1 MKSSCN
7 PQYEDK
13 RMALDSGK
21 ETRRPHTQAEAEA
34 EQRALEDRIVNDKQM
49 AGRIMDKAMNP
60 QSGDAATPR
69 RSNPYLSEM
78 EAERRAARAADGT
91 ARTPHAPD
99 VHAAAGMTGTEAF
112 RASDAR
118 LVAGMTGSTGT
129 RPSDTPGTRSTTGTT
144 GTRPASGS
152 TARPRRTTPVKKP
165 QEAQPGVRQL
175 NSIGEGQFDADYERR
190 MRDKKKKARRTR
202 IITMVI
208 VELLTLVCIFGFGF
222 VYRYMHMTADVAF
235 DVSKVRNDN
244 IDISQKQKMSGYWTV
259 AVFGVDSRN
268 GDVGKG
274 ANADVQIIANVNMG
288 TGDITL
294 TSVYRDTYLNLGK
307 GDRYSKSNAAYAE
320 GGPEQAVAMLNKNLD
335 LDIENYVT
343 FNWKAVA
350 DVIDLLGGVDIDVS
364 KAAFYYMNAYIHE
377 TCLKSGISAQNPAA
391 MYIKNAGPQHLN
403 GVQAVAYARLRY
415 MDSDFE
421 RTKRQREV
429 ISQCLDLAKKTDL
442 ATLTKI
448 IDTVL
453 PQVAFNI
460 DTADIIELAKGISR
474 YNIRESVGFPK
485 DLKDQMMGKKG
496 ACVIPATLESNVVW
510 LHSILFA
517 DENYSVSDAVKRYS
531 QKISDDSGYY
541 ASHKETEESDKK
553 FTKSGED
560 ETEKT
565 KAETDADGNTI
576 KKQKTDKDGYLIKG
590 TDADGK
596 YIYETDADGNKIK
609 ANTETTKSDETKE
622 SETDADGN
630 VIKVPKT
637 DKNGYIIKGVDKNGK
652 YIYET
657 DADGNKVKADIETTK
672 SDETKADET
681 KETKESETD
690 EGEIIEGPTKE
701 TKETKEN
708 SKDETKESKK
718 GNSSET
724 KESQKETIEEPGKTP
739 ENSYDGP
746 GGSSGSNHNS
756 STAGPGSGSNNSSEG
771 PGSSHTSE
779 VIPGGPGGDLLEG
792 PGA

>member
-1 MKSSCN
+1 
-7 PQYEDK
+7 
-13 RMALDSGK
+13 MALDSGK

-49 AGRIMDKAMNP
+49 AGRLMDKAMNP
-60 QSGDAATPR
+60 QSGDAETPR

-91 ARTPHAPD
+91 ARTPHS
-99 VHAAAGMTGTEAF
+99 AGTT
-112 RASDAR
+112 SDAYST
-118 LVAGMTGSTGT
+118 TGSTGT

-144 GTRPASGS
+144 GARPASRS
-152 TARPRRTTPVKKP
+152 DARPRRTTPVKP

-391 MYIKNAGPQHLN
+391 MYIKKAGPQHLN

-517 DENYSVSDAVKRYS
+517 DENYTVSDAVKRYS

-553 FTKSGED
+553 FTKSDED

-565 KAETDADGNTI
+565 KAETDENGETI
-576 KKQKTDKDGYLIKG
+576 KKPKT
-590 TDADGK
+590 
-596 YIYETDADGNKIK
+596 
-609 ANTETTKSDETKE
+609 DETKE

-637 DKNGYIIKGVDKNGK
+637 DKNGYLIKGVDKNGK

-657 DADGNKVKADIETTK
+657 DADGNKIKADTETTK
-672 SDETKADET
+672 SDETKET
-681 KETKESETD
+681 KEGETEESETD

-701 TKETKEN
+701 TKENQKETKEN

-718 GNSSET
+718 DNSSET

-746 GGSSGSNHNS
+746 GGSSSNHNS
-756 STAGPGSGSNNSSEG
+756 STAGPGSSSNNSSEG

-779 VIPGGPGGDLLEG
+779 VIPGGPGSELVEG

>member
-1 MKSSCN
+1 
-7 PQYEDK
+7 
-13 RMALDSGK
+13 MALDSGK

-49 AGRIMDKAMNP
+49 AGRLMDKAMNP

-91 ARTPHAPD
+91 ARTPHSTDPRS
-99 VHAAAGMTGTEAF
+99 AAGMTGAGAAETA
-112 RASDAR
+112 DAR
-118 LVAGMTGSTGT
+118 STAGT
-129 RPSDTPGTRSTTGTT
+129 RPSGTSDARPSTGTT

-152 TARPRRTTPVKKP
+152 AARPRRTTPVKKP

-208 VELLTLVCIFGFGF
+208 VELLTLICIFGFGF

-510 LHSILFA
+510 LHSILFE
-517 DENYSVSDAVKRYS
+517 DENYTVSDAVKRYS

-553 FTKSGED
+553 FTKSDED

-565 KAETDADGNTI
+565 KAKTDENGDTI
-576 KKQKTDKDGYLIKG
+576 KKPKTDKDGYLIKG

-596 YIYETDADGNKIK
+596 YIYETDADGHKIK
-609 ANTETTKSDETKE
+609 ASTETKADETKE

-637 DKNGYIIKGVDKNGK
+637 DKNGYLIKGVDKNGK

-657 DADGNKVKADIETTK
+657 DAEGNKIKANTET
-672 SDETKADET
+672 TKADET
-681 KETKESETD
+681 KETKEGETKESETED
-690 EGEIIEGPTKE
+690 GEIIEGPTKE

-718 GNSSET
+718 DNEKETKET

-746 GGSSGSNHNS
+746 GGSSSNHNS
-756 STAGPGSGSNNSSEG
+756 STAGPGSSSNNSSEG

-779 VIPGGPGGDLLEG
+779 VIPGGPGSELVEG

>member
-1 MKSSCN
+1 
-7 PQYEDK
+7 
-13 RMALDSGK
+13 MALDSGK

-49 AGRIMDKAMNP
+49 AGRLMDKAMNP
-60 QSGDAATPR
+60 QSGDAATAR

-91 ARTPHAPD
+91 ARTPHS
-99 VHAAAGMTGTEAF
+99 AGTT
-112 RASDAR
+112 SDAYST
-118 LVAGMTGSTGT
+118 TGSTGT
-129 RPSDTPGTRSTTGTT
+129 RPSDTPGTRPTTGTT
-144 GTRPASGS
+144 GARPASRS
-152 TARPRRTTPVKKP
+152 DARPRRTTPVKP

-208 VELLTLVCIFGFGF
+208 VELLTLICIFGFGF

-294 TSVYRDTYLNLGK
+294 TSVYRDTYLNIGK

-391 MYIKNAGPQHLN
+391 MYIKKAGPQHLN

-517 DENYSVSDAVKRYS
+517 DENYTVSDAVKRYS

-553 FTKSGED
+553 FTKSDED
-560 ETEKT
+560 EIEKT
-565 KAETDADGNTI
+565 KAETDENGDTI
-576 KKQKTDKDGYLIKG
+576 KKPKT
-590 TDADGK
+590 
-596 YIYETDADGNKIK
+596 
-609 ANTETTKSDETKE
+609 DETKE

-637 DKNGYIIKGVDKNGK
+637 DKNGYLIKGVDKNGK

-657 DADGNKVKADIETTK
+657 DADGNKIKADTETTK
-672 SDETKADET
+672 SDETKET
-681 KETKESETD
+681 KEGETKESETD

-701 TKETKEN
+701 TKENQKET
-708 SKDETKESKK
+708 KDETKESKK
-718 GNSSET
+718 DNSSET

-746 GGSSGSNHNS
+746 GGSSSNHNS
-756 STAGPGSGSNNSSEG
+756 STAGPGSSSNNSSEG

-779 VIPGGPGGDLLEG
+779 VIPGGPGSELVAG

>member
-1 MKSSCN
+1 
-7 PQYEDK
+7 
-13 RMALDSGK
+13 MALDSGK

-49 AGRIMDKAMNP
+49 AGRLMDKAMNP
-60 QSGDAATPR
+60 QSGDAATAR

-91 ARTPHAPD
+91 ARTPHS
-99 VHAAAGMTGTEAF
+99 AGTT
-112 RASDAR
+112 SDAYST
-118 LVAGMTGSTGT
+118 TGSTGT
-129 RPSDTPGTRSTTGTT
+129 RLSDTPGTRPTTGTT
-144 GTRPASGS
+144 GARPASRS
-152 TARPRRTTPVKKP
+152 DARPRRTTPVKP

-391 MYIKNAGPQHLN
+391 MYIKKAGPQHLN

-517 DENYSVSDAVKRYS
+517 DENYTVSDAVKRYS

-553 FTKSGED
+553 FTKSDED
-560 ETEKT
+560 EIEKT
-565 KAETDADGNTI
+565 KAETDENGDTI
-576 KKQKTDKDGYLIKG
+576 KKPKT
-590 TDADGK
+590 
-596 YIYETDADGNKIK
+596 
-609 ANTETTKSDETKE
+609 DETKE

-637 DKNGYIIKGVDKNGK
+637 DKNGYLIKGVDKNGK

-657 DADGNKVKADIETTK
+657 DADGNKIKADTETTK
-672 SDETKADET
+672 SDETKET
-681 KETKESETD
+681 KEGETKESETD

-701 TKETKEN
+701 TKENQKETKEN

-718 GNSSET
+718 DNSSET

-746 GGSSGSNHNS
+746 GGSGSNHNS
-756 STAGPGSGSNNSSEG
+756 STAGPGSSSNNSSEG
-771 PGSSHTSE
+771 PGSNHTSE
-779 VIPGGPGGDLLEG
+779 VIPGGPGSELAEG

>member
-1 MKSSCN
+1 
-7 PQYEDK
+7 
-13 RMALDSGK
+13 MALDSGK

-49 AGRIMDKAMNP
+49 AGRLMDKAMNP

-91 ARTPHAPD
+91 ARTPHS
-99 VHAAAGMTGTEAF
+99 AGTT
-112 RASDAR
+112 SDAYST
-118 LVAGMTGSTGT
+118 TGSTGT
-129 RPSDTPGTRSTTGTT
+129 RPSDTPGTRPTTGTT
-144 GTRPASGS
+144 GARPASRS
-152 TARPRRTTPVKKP
+152 DARPRRTTPVKP

-208 VELLTLVCIFGFGF
+208 VELLTLICIFGFGF

-294 TSVYRDTYLNLGK
+294 TSVYRDTYLNIGK

-391 MYIKNAGPQHLN
+391 MYIKKAGPQHLN

-517 DENYSVSDAVKRYS
+517 DENYTVSDAVKRYS

-553 FTKSGED
+553 FTKSDED
-560 ETEKT
+560 EIEKT
-565 KAETDADGNTI
+565 KA
-576 KKQKTDKDGYLIKG
+576 
-590 TDADGK
+590 
-596 YIYETDADGNKIK
+596 
-609 ANTETTKSDETKE
+609 DETRE

-630 VIKVPKT
+630 VIKAPKT
-637 DKNGYIIKGVDKNGK
+637 DKNGYLIKGVDRNGK

-657 DADGNKVKADIETTK
+657 DAEGNKIKADTETTK
-672 SDETKADET
+672 SDETKET
-681 KETKESETD
+681 KEGETKESETD

-701 TKETKEN
+701 TKENQKETKEN

-718 GNSSET
+718 DNSSET

-746 GGSSGSNHNS
+746 GGSGSNHNS
-756 STAGPGSGSNNSSEG
+756 STAGPGSSSNNSSEG

-779 VIPGGPGGDLLEG
+779 VIPGGPGSELVEG

>member
-1 MKSSCN
+1 
-7 PQYEDK
+7 
-13 RMALDSGK
+13 MALDSGK

-49 AGRIMDKAMNP
+49 AGRLMDKAMNP
-60 QSGDAATPR
+60 QSGDAVAPR

-91 ARTPHAPD
+91 ARTPHS
-99 VHAAAGMTGTEAF
+99 AGTT
-112 RASDAR
+112 SDAYST
-118 LVAGMTGSTGT
+118 TGSTGT
-129 RPSDTPGTRSTTGTT
+129 RPSDTPGTRPTTGTT
-144 GTRPASGS
+144 GARPASRS
-152 TARPRRTTPVKKP
+152 DARPRRTTPVKP

-208 VELLTLVCIFGFGF
+208 VELLTLICIFGFGF

-294 TSVYRDTYLNLGK
+294 TSVYRDTYLNIGK

-391 MYIKNAGPQHLN
+391 MYIKKAGPQHLN

-517 DENYSVSDAVKRYS
+517 DENYTVSDAVKRYS

-553 FTKSGED
+553 FTKSDED
-560 ETEKT
+560 EIEKT
-565 KAETDADGNTI
+565 KAETDENGDTI
-576 KKQKTDKDGYLIKG
+576 KKPKTD
-590 TDADGK
+590 
-596 YIYETDADGNKIK
+596 ETR
-609 ANTETTKSDETKE
+609 E

-637 DKNGYIIKGVDKNGK
+637 DKNGYLIKGVDKNGK

-657 DADGNKVKADIETTK
+657 DAEGNKIKADTETTK
-672 SDETKADET
+672 SDETKET
-681 KETKESETD
+681 KEGETKESETD

-701 TKETKEN
+701 TKENQKETKEN

-718 GNSSET
+718 DNSSET

-746 GGSSGSNHNS
+746 GGFGSNHNS
-756 STAGPGSGSNNSSEG
+756 STAGPGSSSNNSSSEG

-779 VIPGGPGGDLLEG
+779 VIPGGPGSELVAG

>member
-1 MKSSCN
+1 
-7 PQYEDK
+7 
-13 RMALDSGK
+13 MALDSGK

-49 AGRIMDKAMNP
+49 AGRLMDKAMNP

-78 EAERRAARAADGT
+78 EAERRAARAADGA
-91 ARTPHAPD
+91 ARTPHSPD
-99 VHAAAGMTGTEAF
+99 ARTAAGMTGAGTAGS
-112 RASDAR
+112 SDAR
-118 LVAGMTGSTGT
+118 AAAGT
-129 RPSDTPGTRSTTGTT
+129 RPSDASDTRPTTGATSA
-144 GTRPASGS
+144 RPAFRSD
-152 TARPRRTTPVKKP
+152 ARPRRTTPVKP

-391 MYIKNAGPQHLN
+391 MYIKKAGPQHLN

-517 DENYSVSDAVKRYS
+517 DENYTVSDAVKRYS

-553 FTKSGED
+553 FTKSDED

-565 KAETDADGNTI
+565 KAETDENGDTI

-596 YIYETDADGNKIK
+596 YIYETDADGHKIK
-609 ANTETTKSDETKE
+609 ASTETKADETKE

-637 DKNGYIIKGVDKNGK
+637 DKTGYLIKGVDKNGK

-657 DADGNKVKADIETTK
+657 DADGNKIKADTETTK
-672 SDETKADET
+672 SDETKET
-681 KETKESETD
+681 KEGETKESETD

-701 TKETKEN
+701 TKENQKETKEN

-718 GNSSET
+718 DNSSET
-724 KESQKETIEEPGKTP
+724 KESPKETIEEPGKTP

-746 GGSSGSNHNS
+746 GGSGSNHNS
-756 STAGPGSGSNNSSEG
+756 STAGPGSSSNNSSEG

-779 VIPGGPGGDLLEG
+779 VIPGGPGSELAEG

>member
-1 MKSSCN
+1 
-7 PQYEDK
+7 
-13 RMALDSGK
+13 MALDSGK

-49 AGRIMDKAMNP
+49 AGRLMDKAMNP
-60 QSGDAATPR
+60 QNGDAATAR

-91 ARTPHAPD
+91 ARTPHS
-99 VHAAAGMTGTEAF
+99 AGTT
-112 RASDAR
+112 SDAYST
-118 LVAGMTGSTGT
+118 TGSTGT
-129 RPSDTPGTRSTTGTT
+129 RPSDTPGTRPTTGTT
-144 GTRPASGS
+144 GARPASRS
-152 TARPRRTTPVKKP
+152 DARPRRTTPVKP

-208 VELLTLVCIFGFGF
+208 VELLTLICIFGFGF

-294 TSVYRDTYLNLGK
+294 TSVYRDTYLNIGK

-391 MYIKNAGPQHLN
+391 MYIKKAGPQHLN

-517 DENYSVSDAVKRYS
+517 DENYTVSDAVKRYS

-553 FTKSGED
+553 FTKSDED
-560 ETEKT
+560 EIEKT
-565 KAETDADGNTI
+565 KAETDENGETI
-576 KKQKTDKDGYLIKG
+576 KKPKT
-590 TDADGK
+590 
-596 YIYETDADGNKIK
+596 
-609 ANTETTKSDETKE
+609 DETKE

-637 DKNGYIIKGVDKNGK
+637 DKNGYLIKGVDKNGK

-657 DADGNKVKADIETTK
+657 DAEGNKIKADTETTK
-672 SDETKADET
+672 SDETKET
-681 KETKESETD
+681 KEGETKESETD

-718 GNSSET
+718 DNSSET

-746 GGSSGSNHNS
+746 GGSSSNHNS
-756 STAGPGSGSNNSSEG
+756 STAGPGSSSNNSSEG

-779 VIPGGPGGDLLEG
+779 VIPGGPGSELVAG

>member
-1 MKSSCN
+1 
-7 PQYEDK
+7 
-13 RMALDSGK
+13 MALDSGK

-49 AGRIMDKAMNP
+49 AGRLMDKAMNP
-60 QSGDAATPR
+60 QGSDAATPR

-78 EAERRAARAADGT
+78 EAERRAARVADGT

-99 VHAAAGMTGTEAF
+99 VHAAAGMTGAEAS

-118 LVAGMTGSTGT
+118 SAAGMTGTTGT
-129 RPSDTPGTRSTTGTT
+129 RPTSGTT

-152 TARPRRTTPVKKP
+152 TARPRRTTPVKKS

-391 MYIKNAGPQHLN
+391 MYIKQAGPQHLN

-510 LHSILFA
+510 LHNILFA

-541 ASHKETEESDKK
+541 ASHKESEESDKK

-560 ETEKT
+560 EAEKT

-609 ANTETTKSDETKE
+609 ANTETKE

-637 DKNGYIIKGVDKNGK
+637 DKNGYLIKGVDKNGK

-657 DADGNKVKADIETTK
+657 DADGNKVKADTETTK
-672 SDETKADET
+672 SDETKET
-681 KETKESETD
+681 KEGETRESETED
-690 EGEIIEGPTKE
+690 GEIIEGP

-718 GNSSET
+718 DNSSET
-724 KESQKETIEEPGKTP
+724 KESPKETIEEPGKTP
-739 ENSYDGP
+739 ENRYDGP

-756 STAGPGSGSNNSSEG
+756 STAGPGSGSNNSSSEG

>member
-1 MKSSCN
+1 
-7 PQYEDK
+7 
-13 RMALDSGK
+13 MALDSGK

-49 AGRIMDKAMNP
+49 AGRLMDKAMNP

-78 EAERRAARAADGT
+78 EAERRAARTADGA
-91 ARTPHAPD
+91 ARTPHSTDPRS
-99 VHAAAGMTGTEAF
+99 AA
-112 RASDAR
+112 D
-118 LVAGMTGSTGT
+118 MTGSADT
-129 RPSDTPGTRSTTGTT
+129 RPSGTSGNRPTSGTT
-144 GTRPASGS
+144 GTRPVSGS

-202 IITMVI
+202 IITIVI

-517 DENYSVSDAVKRYS
+517 DENYTVSDAVKRYS

-553 FTKSGED
+553 FTKSDED

-565 KAETDADGNTI
+565 KAETDADGNTV

-609 ANTETTKSDETKE
+609 AGTETKADETKETKE

-637 DKNGYIIKGVDKNGK
+637 DKNGYLIKGVDKNGK

-657 DADGNKVKADIETTK
+657 DADGNKVKADTETTK
-672 SDETKADET
+672 SDETKET
-681 KETKESETD
+681 KEGETKESETD

-718 GNSSET
+718 DNEKET
-724 KESQKETIEEPGKTP
+724 KESPKETIEEPGKTP

-746 GGSSGSNHNS
+746 GGSSSSNHNS
-756 STAGPGSGSNNSSEG
+756 SAAGPGSGSNNSSSEG
-771 PGSSHTSE
+771 PGSSHSSE
-779 VIPGGPGGDLLEG
+779 VIPGGPGADLVEG

>member
-1 MKSSCN
+1 
-7 PQYEDK
+7 
-13 RMALDSGK
+13 MALDSGK

-49 AGRIMDKAMNP
+49 AGRLMDKAMNP

-91 ARTPHAPD
+91 ARTPHS
-99 VHAAAGMTGTEAF
+99 AGTT
-112 RASDAR
+112 SDAYST
-118 LVAGMTGSTGT
+118 TGSTGN
-129 RPSDTPGTRSTTGTT
+129 RPSDTPDARSTTGTT
-144 GTRPASGS
+144 GARPASRS
-152 TARPRRTTPVKKP
+152 DARPRRTTPVKP

-175 NSIGEGQFDADYERR
+175 NSIGEGQYDADYERR

-391 MYIKNAGPQHLN
+391 MYIKKAGPQHLN

-517 DENYSVSDAVKRYS
+517 DENYTVSDAVKRYS

-560 ETEKT
+560 EIEKT

-576 KKQKTDKDGYLIKG
+576 KKPKTDKDGYLIKG

-596 YIYETDADGNKIK
+596 YIYETDADGHKIK
-609 ANTETTKSDETKE
+609 ASTETKADETKE

-637 DKNGYIIKGVDKNGK
+637 DKNGYLIKGVDKNGK

-657 DADGNKVKADIETTK
+657 DADGNKIKADTETTK
-672 SDETKADET
+672 SDETKET
-681 KETKESETD
+681 KEGETKESETD

-701 TKETKEN
+701 TKENQKETKEN

-718 GNSSET
+718 DNSSET

-746 GGSSGSNHNS
+746 GSS
-756 STAGPGSGSNNSSEG
+756 SNNSSSEG

-779 VIPGGPGGDLLEG
+779 VIPGGPGSELVEG

>member
-1 MKSSCN
+1 
-7 PQYEDK
+7 
-13 RMALDSGK
+13 MALDSGK

-49 AGRIMDKAMNP
+49 AGRLMDKAMNP
-60 QSGDAATPR
+60 QSGDAATAR

-91 ARTPHAPD
+91 ARTPHSTDA
-99 VHAAAGMTGTEAF
+99 HAAADMTG
-112 RASDAR
+112 
-118 LVAGMTGSTGT
+118 AGAAAPGTRSAADSTGT
-129 RPSDTPGTRSTTGTT
+129 RPSDTPGTRPTTGTT
-144 GTRPASGS
+144 GARPASRS
-152 TARPRRTTPVKKP
+152 DARPRRTTPVKP

-208 VELLTLVCIFGFGF
+208 VELLTLICIFGFGF

-294 TSVYRDTYLNLGK
+294 TSVYRDTYLNIGK

-391 MYIKNAGPQHLN
+391 MYIKKAGPQHLN

-517 DENYSVSDAVKRYS
+517 DENYTVSDAVKRYS

-553 FTKSGED
+553 FTKSDED
-560 ETEKT
+560 EIEKT
-565 KAETDADGNTI
+565 KAETDENGDTI
-576 KKQKTDKDGYLIKG
+576 KKPKTDKDGYLIKG
-590 TDADGK
+590 IDADGK

-609 ANTETTKSDETKE
+609 ANTETKANETKE

-637 DKNGYIIKGVDKNGK
+637 DKNGYLIKGVDKNGK

-657 DADGNKVKADIETTK
+657 DAEGNKIKADTETTK
-672 SDETKADET
+672 SDETKET
-681 KETKESETD
+681 KEGETKESETD
-690 EGEIIEGPTKE
+690 EGEIIEGPAKE

-718 GNSSET
+718 DNSSET
-724 KESQKETIEEPGKTP
+724 KESLKETIEEPGKTP

-746 GGSSGSNHNS
+746 GGSSSNHNS
-756 STAGPGSGSNNSSEG
+756 STAGPGSSSNNSSEG

-779 VIPGGPGGDLLEG
+779 VIPGGPGSELVEG

>member
-1 MKSSCN
+1 
-7 PQYEDK
+7 
-13 RMALDSGK
+13 MALDSGK

-49 AGRIMDKAMNP
+49 AGRLMDKAMNP

-91 ARTPHAPD
+91 ARTPHS
-99 VHAAAGMTGTEAF
+99 AGTT
-112 RASDAR
+112 SDAYST
-118 LVAGMTGSTGT
+118 TGSTGT
-129 RPSDTPGTRSTTGTT
+129 RPSDTPGTRPTTGTT
-144 GTRPASGS
+144 GARPASRS
-152 TARPRRTTPVKKP
+152 DARPRRTTPVKP

-208 VELLTLVCIFGFGF
+208 VELLTLICIFGFGF

-294 TSVYRDTYLNLGK
+294 TSVYRDTYLNIGK

-391 MYIKNAGPQHLN
+391 MYIKKAGPQHLN

-517 DENYSVSDAVKRYS
+517 DENYTVSDAVKRYS

-553 FTKSGED
+553 FTKSDED
-560 ETEKT
+560 EIEKT
-565 KAETDADGNTI
+565 KA
-576 KKQKTDKDGYLIKG
+576 
-590 TDADGK
+590 
-596 YIYETDADGNKIK
+596 
-609 ANTETTKSDETKE
+609 DETRE

-637 DKNGYIIKGVDKNGK
+637 DKNGYLIKGVDKNGK

-657 DADGNKVKADIETTK
+657 DADGNKIKADTETTK
-672 SDETKADET
+672 SDETKET
-681 KETKESETD
+681 KEGETKESETD

-701 TKETKEN
+701 TKENQKETKEN

-718 GNSSET
+718 DNSSET
-724 KESQKETIEEPGKTP
+724 KESPKETIEEPGKTP

-746 GGSSGSNHNS
+746 GGSSSNHNS
-756 STAGPGSGSNNSSEG
+756 STAGPGSSSNNSSEG

-779 VIPGGPGGDLLEG
+779 VIPGGPGSELVAG

>member
-1 MKSSCN
+1 
-7 PQYEDK
+7 
-13 RMALDSGK
+13 MALDSGK

-49 AGRIMDKAMNP
+49 AGRLMDKAMNP
-60 QSGDAATPR
+60 QSGNAATPR

-91 ARTPHAPD
+91 ARTPHS
-99 VHAAAGMTGTEAF
+99 AGTT
-112 RASDAR
+112 SDAYS
-118 LVAGMTGSTGT
+118 TTDSTGT
-129 RPSDTPGTRSTTGTT
+129 RPSDTPGTRPTTGTT
-144 GTRPASGS
+144 GARPASRS
-152 TARPRRTTPVKKP
+152 DARPRRTTPVKP

-391 MYIKNAGPQHLN
+391 MYIKKAGPQHLN

-517 DENYSVSDAVKRYS
+517 DENYTVSDAVKRYS

-553 FTKSGED
+553 FTKSDED

-565 KAETDADGNTI
+565 KA
-576 KKQKTDKDGYLIKG
+576 
-590 TDADGK
+590 
-596 YIYETDADGNKIK
+596 
-609 ANTETTKSDETKE
+609 DETRE

-637 DKNGYIIKGVDKNGK
+637 DKNGYLIKGVDKNGK

-657 DADGNKVKADIETTK
+657 DADGNKVKADTETTK
-672 SDETKADET
+672 SDETKET
-681 KETKESETD
+681 KEGETKESETD

-701 TKETKEN
+701 TKENQKETKEN

-718 GNSSET
+718 DNSSET

-746 GGSSGSNHNS
+746 GGSSSNHNS
-756 STAGPGSGSNNSSEG
+756 STAGPGSSSNNSSEG

-779 VIPGGPGGDLLEG
+779 VIPGGPGSELVAG

>member
-1 MKSSCN
+1 
-7 PQYEDK
+7 
-13 RMALDSGK
+13 MALDSGK

-49 AGRIMDKAMNP
+49 AGRLMDKAMNP
-60 QSGDAATPR
+60 QSGDTATPR

-99 VHAAAGMTGTEAF
+99 VHAAAGMTGAEASM
-112 RASDAR
+112 ASDAR
-118 LVAGMTGSTGT
+118 SAAGMTGSTGT
-129 RPSDTPGTRSTTGTT
+129 RPSDTPDARPTTGTT
-144 GTRPASGS
+144 GARPASRS
-152 TARPRRTTPVKKP
+152 DARPRRTTPVKP

-391 MYIKNAGPQHLN
+391 MYIKKAGPQHLN

-517 DENYSVSDAVKRYS
+517 DENYTVSDAVKRYS

-553 FTKSGED
+553 FTKSDED
-560 ETEKT
+560 EIEKT
-565 KAETDADGNTI
+565 KAETDENGDTI
-576 KKQKTDKDGYLIKG
+576 KKPKT
-590 TDADGK
+590 
-596 YIYETDADGNKIK
+596 
-609 ANTETTKSDETKE
+609 DETKE

-637 DKNGYIIKGVDKNGK
+637 DKNGYLIKGVDKNGK

-657 DADGNKVKADIETTK
+657 DADGNKIKADTETTK
-672 SDETKADET
+672 SDETKET
-681 KETKESETD
+681 KEGETKESETD

-701 TKETKEN
+701 TKENQKETKEN

-718 GNSSET
+718 DNSSET

-746 GGSSGSNHNS
+746 GGSGSNHNS
-756 STAGPGSGSNNSSEG
+756 STAGPGSSSNNSSEG
-771 PGSSHTSE
+771 PGSNHTSE
-779 VIPGGPGGDLLEG
+779 VIPGGPGSELAEG

>member
-1 MKSSCN
+1 
-7 PQYEDK
+7 
-13 RMALDSGK
+13 MALDSGK

-49 AGRIMDKAMNP
+49 ADRLKDKAMNP
-60 QSGDAATPR
+60 QSGDTATPR

-91 ARTPHAPD
+91 ARTPHS
-99 VHAAAGMTGTEAF
+99 AGTT
-112 RASDAR
+112 SDAYST
-118 LVAGMTGSTGT
+118 TGSTGT
-129 RPSDTPGTRSTTGTT
+129 RPSDTPGTRPTTGTT
-144 GTRPASGS
+144 GARPASRS
-152 TARPRRTTPVKKP
+152 DARPRRTTPVKP

-235 DVSKVRNDN
+235 DVNKVRNDN

-294 TSVYRDTYLNLGK
+294 TSVYRDTYLNIGK

-350 DVIDLLGGVDIDVS
+350 DVIDRLGGVDIDVS

-391 MYIKNAGPQHLN
+391 MYIKKAGPQHLN

-517 DENYSVSDAVKRYS
+517 DENYTVSDAVKRYS

-553 FTKSGED
+553 FTKSDED
-560 ETEKT
+560 EIEKT
-565 KAETDADGNTI
+565 KAETDENGDTI
-576 KKQKTDKDGYLIKG
+576 KKPKTDKDGYLIKG
-590 TDADGK
+590 IDADGK

-609 ANTETTKSDETKE
+609 ANTETKADETRE

-637 DKNGYIIKGVDKNGK
+637 DKNGYLIKGVDKNGK

-657 DADGNKVKADIETTK
+657 DAEGNKIKADTETTK
-672 SDETKADET
+672 SDETKEG
-681 KETKESETD
+681 ETKESETD

-718 GNSSET
+718 DNSSET
-724 KESQKETIEEPGKTP
+724 KESPKETIEEPGKTP

-746 GGSSGSNHNS
+746 GGSSSNHNS
-756 STAGPGSGSNNSSEG
+756 STAGPGSSSNNSSEG

-779 VIPGGPGGDLLEG
+779 VIPGGPGSELVAG

>member
-60 QSGDAATPR
+60 QSGDTATPR

-78 EAERRAARAADGT
+78 EAERRAARTADGT

-99 VHAAAGMTGTEAF
+99 VHAAAGMTGADAS

-118 LVAGMTGSTGT
+118 SAAGMTGTTGT
-129 RPSDTPGTRSTTGTT
+129 RPTSGTT

-152 TARPRRTTPVKKP
+152 TSRPRRTTPVKKP

-391 MYIKNAGPQHLN
+391 MYIKQAGPQHLN

-541 ASHKETEESDKK
+541 ANHKESEESDKK

-560 ETEKT
+560 EIEKT

-596 YIYETDADGNKIK
+596 YIYETDADGHKIK
-609 ANTETTKSDETKE
+609 ANTETKADETKE

-637 DKNGYIIKGVDKNGK
+637 DKNGYLIKGVDKNGK

-657 DADGNKVKADIETTK
+657 DADGNKIKADTETTK
-672 SDETKADET
+672 SDETKET
-681 KETKESETD
+681 KEGETEESETD

-701 TKETKEN
+701 TKEN

-718 GNSSET
+718 DNSSET
-724 KESQKETIEEPGKTP
+724 KESPKETIEEPGKTP

-746 GGSSGSNHNS
+746 GGSSSNHNS
-756 STAGPGSGSNNSSEG
+756 STAGPGSGSNNSTGDG

-779 VIPGGPGGDLLEG
+779 VIPGGPGGDLVEG

>member
-1 MKSSCN
+1 
-7 PQYEDK
+7 
-13 RMALDSGK
+13 MALDSGK

-49 AGRIMDKAMNP
+49 AGRLMDKAMNP

-91 ARTPHAPD
+91 ARTPHSTDP
-99 VHAAAGMTGTEAF
+99 
-112 RASDAR
+112 RSAS
-118 LVAGMTGSTGT
+118 GMTGSANT
-129 RPSDTPGTRSTTGTT
+129 RPSGTSDARPTTGTT
-144 GTRPASGS
+144 GTRPASGT

-517 DENYSVSDAVKRYS
+517 DENYTVSDAVKRYS

-541 ASHKETEESDKK
+541 ASHKESEESDKK
-553 FTKSGED
+553 FTKSDED

-609 ANTETTKSDETKE
+609 ANTETKADETKETKE

-637 DKNGYIIKGVDKNGK
+637 DKNGYLIKGVDKNGK

-657 DADGNKVKADIETTK
+657 DADGNKIKADTETTK
-672 SDETKADET
+672 SDETKET
-681 KETKESETD
+681 KEGETRESETED
-690 EGEIIEGPTKE
+690 GEIIEGPTKE
-701 TKETKEN
+701 TKETKES

-718 GNSSET
+718 DNEKET

-739 ENSYDGP
+739 ENSYAGP
-746 GGSSGSNHNS
+746 GGSSSSNHNS

-771 PGSSHTSE
+771 PGSSHGSE
-779 VIPGGPGGDLLEG
+779 VIPGGPGADLVEG

>member
-1 MKSSCN
+1 
-7 PQYEDK
+7 
-13 RMALDSGK
+13 MALDSGK

-49 AGRIMDKAMNP
+49 AGRLMDKAMNP
-60 QSGDAATPR
+60 QSGDAATAR

-91 ARTPHAPD
+91 ARTPHS
-99 VHAAAGMTGTEAF
+99 AGTT
-112 RASDAR
+112 SDAYST
-118 LVAGMTGSTGT
+118 TGSTGT
-129 RPSDTPGTRSTTGTT
+129 RPSDTPGTRPTTGTT
-144 GTRPASGS
+144 GARPASRS
-152 TARPRRTTPVKKP
+152 DARPRRTTPVKP

-517 DENYSVSDAVKRYS
+517 DENYTVSDAVKRYS

-553 FTKSGED
+553 FTKSDED
-560 ETEKT
+560 EIEKT
-565 KAETDADGNTI
+565 KAETDENGETI
-576 KKQKTDKDGYLIKG
+576 KKPKT
-590 TDADGK
+590 
-596 YIYETDADGNKIK
+596 
-609 ANTETTKSDETKE
+609 DETKE

-637 DKNGYIIKGVDKNGK
+637 DKNGYLIKGVDKNGK

-657 DADGNKVKADIETTK
+657 DADGNKIKADTETTK
-672 SDETKADET
+672 SDETKET
-681 KETKESETD
+681 KEGETEESETD

-701 TKETKEN
+701 TKENQKETKEN

-718 GNSSET
+718 DNSSET

-746 GGSSGSNHNS
+746 GGSSSNHNS
-756 STAGPGSGSNNSSEG
+756 STAGPGSSSNNSSEG

-779 VIPGGPGGDLLEG
+779 VIPGGPGSELVEG

>member
-1 MKSSCN
+1 
-7 PQYEDK
+7 
-13 RMALDSGK
+13 MALDSGK

-60 QSGDAATPR
+60 QSGDAATPH

-78 EAERRAARAADGT
+78 EAERRADRAADGT
-91 ARTPHAPD
+91 ARTPHSPD
-99 VHAAAGMTGTEAF
+99 AH
-112 RASDAR
+112 
-118 LVAGMTGSTGT
+118 STAGT
-129 RPSDTPGTRSTTGTT
+129 RPSGASDTHPATGTAGIRPSGGSDTHPTTGTAGT
-144 GTRPASGS
+144 GPTSGS
-152 TARPRRTTPVKKP
+152 AARPRRTTPVKKP
-165 QEAQPGVRQL
+165 QEAQPGIRQL
-175 NSIGEGQFDADYERR
+175 NSIGEGQYDADYERR

-235 DVSKVRNDN
+235 DVSKVRNEN

-377 TCLKSGISAQNPAA
+377 TCLKSGISAENPAA
-391 MYIKNAGPQHLN
+391 MYIKSAGPQHLN

-517 DENYSVSDAVKRYS
+517 DENYTVSDAVKRYS

-553 FTKSGED
+553 FTKSDED
-560 ETEKT
+560 ESEKT
-565 KAETDADGNTI
+565 KAETDKDGSTVT
-576 KKQKTDKDGYLIKG
+576 KPKTDKDGYLIKG

-596 YIYETDADGNKIK
+596 YIYETDADGHKIK
-609 ANTETTKSDETKE
+609 ASTETKADETKE

-637 DKNGYIIKGVDKNGK
+637 DKNGYIITGVDKNGK

-657 DADGNKVKADIETTK
+657 DADGNKVKADTETTK
-672 SDETKADET
+672 SDETKET
-681 KETKESETD
+681 REGETEESETD

-708 SKDETKESKK
+708 VKDETKESKK
-718 GNSSET
+718 DSEKET
-724 KESQKETIEEPGKTP
+724 KESPKETIEEPGKTP

-746 GGSSGSNHNS
+746 GGSSSSSHNS
-756 STAGPGSGSNNSSEG
+756 NTAGPGSGSSHNTSTSEG
-771 PGSSHTSE
+771 PGSSHGSE
-779 VIPGGPGGDLLEG
+779 VIPGGPGANLLEG

>member
-1 MKSSCN
+1 
-7 PQYEDK
+7 
-13 RMALDSGK
+13 MALDSGK

-49 AGRIMDKAMNP
+49 AGRLMDKAMNP

-91 ARTPHAPD
+91 ARTPHS
-99 VHAAAGMTGTEAF
+99 AGTT
-112 RASDAR
+112 SDAYST
-118 LVAGMTGSTGT
+118 TGSTGT
-129 RPSDTPGTRSTTGTT
+129 RPSDTPGTRPTTGTT
-144 GTRPASGS
+144 GARPASRS
-152 TARPRRTTPVKKP
+152 DARPRRTTPVKP

-294 TSVYRDTYLNLGK
+294 TSVYRDTYLNIGK

-391 MYIKNAGPQHLN
+391 MYIKKAGPQHLN

-517 DENYSVSDAVKRYS
+517 DENYTVSDAVKRYS

-553 FTKSGED
+553 FTKSDED
-560 ETEKT
+560 EIEKT
-565 KAETDADGNTI
+565 KAETDENGETI
-576 KKQKTDKDGYLIKG
+576 KKPKTD
-590 TDADGK
+590 
-596 YIYETDADGNKIK
+596 ETR
-609 ANTETTKSDETKE
+609 E

-637 DKNGYIIKGVDKNGK
+637 DKNGYLIKGVDKNGK

-657 DADGNKVKADIETTK
+657 DADGNKIKADTETTK
-672 SDETKADET
+672 SDETKET
-681 KETKESETD
+681 KEGETKESETD

-701 TKETKEN
+701 TKENQKETKEN

-718 GNSSET
+718 DNSSET

-746 GGSSGSNHNS
+746 GGSSSNHNS
-756 STAGPGSGSNNSSEG
+756 STAGPGSSSNNSSEG

-779 VIPGGPGGDLLEG
+779 VIPGGPGSELVEV

>member
-1 MKSSCN
+1 
-7 PQYEDK
+7 
-13 RMALDSGK
+13 MALDSGK

-49 AGRIMDKAMNP
+49 AGKFMDKAMNP
-60 QSGDAATPR
+60 QNGDAATPR

-78 EAERRAARAADGT
+78 EAERRAARAADGI
-91 ARTPHAPD
+91 ARTPHSPD
-99 VHAAAGMTGTEAF
+99 ARTAAGMTGAGAAG
-112 RASDAR
+112 ASDAR
-118 LVAGMTGSTGT
+118 AATGT
-129 RPSDTPGTRSTTGTT
+129 RPSDARPTTGTT
-144 GTRPASGS
+144 GTRPASGT
-152 TARPRRTTPVKKP
+152 TARPRRTTPVQKP
-165 QEAQPGVRQL
+165 EAQPGIRQL

-517 DENYSVSDAVKRYS
+517 DENYTVSDAVKRYS

-553 FTKSGED
+553 FTKSDED

-565 KAETDADGNTI
+565 KAETDEDGNTI

-609 ANTETTKSDETKE
+609 ANTETKAEETKETKE

-637 DKNGYIIKGVDKNGK
+637 DKNGYLIKGVDKNGK

-657 DADGNKVKADIETTK
+657 DADGNKIKADTETTK
-672 SDETKADET
+672 SDETKET
-681 KETKESETD
+681 KEGETKESETE

-701 TKETKEN
+701 TKENQKETKES

-718 GNSSET
+718 DNSSET

-746 GGSSGSNHNS
+746 GGGSSKNNS
-756 STAGPGSGSNNSSEG
+756 STAGPSAGTSNSITAGPGTSSNHNTSTSEG
-771 PGSSHTSE
+771 PGGSHTSE
-779 VIPGGPGGDLLEG
+779 VISGGPTGELIEG

>member
-1 MKSSCN
+1 
-7 PQYEDK
+7 
-13 RMALDSGK
+13 MALDSGK

-49 AGRIMDKAMNP
+49 AGRLMDKAMNP

-78 EAERRAARAADGT
+78 EVERRAARAADGT
-91 ARTPHAPD
+91 ARTPHS
-99 VHAAAGMTGTEAF
+99 AGTT
-112 RASDAR
+112 SDAYST
-118 LVAGMTGSTGT
+118 TGSTGT
-129 RPSDTPGTRSTTGTT
+129 RPSDTSDARSTTGTT
-144 GTRPASGS
+144 GARPASRS
-152 TARPRRTTPVKKP
+152 DARPRRTTPVKP

-208 VELLTLVCIFGFGF
+208 VELLTLICIFGFGF

-517 DENYSVSDAVKRYS
+517 DENYTVSDAVKRYS

-553 FTKSGED
+553 FTKSDED
-560 ETEKT
+560 EIEKT
-565 KAETDADGNTI
+565 KAETDENGDTI
-576 KKQKTDKDGYLIKG
+576 KKPKTDKDGYLIKG

-596 YIYETDADGNKIK
+596 YIYETDADGKKIK
-609 ANTETTKSDETKE
+609 ASTETKAEETKE
-622 SETDADGN
+622 GETDADGN

-637 DKNGYIIKGVDKNGK
+637 DKNGYLIKGVDKNGK

-657 DADGNKVKADIETTK
+657 DADGNKIKADTETTK
-672 SDETKADET
+672 SDETKET
-681 KETKESETD
+681 KEGETKESETD

-718 GNSSET
+718 DNSSET

-746 GGSSGSNHNS
+746 GGSSSSNHNS
-756 STAGPGSGSNNSSEG
+756 STAGPGSSSNNSSEG

-779 VIPGGPGGDLLEG
+779 VIPGGPGSELAEG

>member
-1 MKSSCN
+1 
-7 PQYEDK
+7 
-13 RMALDSGK
+13 MALDSGK

-49 AGRIMDKAMNP
+49 AGRLMDKAMNP
-60 QSGDAATPR
+60 QSGDAAAPR

-91 ARTPHAPD
+91 ARTPHSAGTTSD
-99 VHAAAGMTGTEAF
+99 VYSA
-112 RASDAR
+112 
-118 LVAGMTGSTGT
+118 TGSTGT
-129 RPSDTPGTRSTTGTT
+129 RPSDTPGTRPTTGTT
-144 GTRPASGS
+144 GARPASRS
-152 TARPRRTTPVKKP
+152 DARPRRTTPVKP

-517 DENYSVSDAVKRYS
+517 DENYTVSDAVKRYS

-560 ETEKT
+560 EIEKT

-609 ANTETTKSDETKE
+609 ASTETKADETKETKE

-630 VIKVPKT
+630 AIKVPKT
-637 DKNGYIIKGVDKNGK
+637 DKNGYLIKGVDKNGK

-657 DADGNKVKADIETTK
+657 DAEGNKIKADTETTK
-672 SDETKADET
+672 SDETKET
-681 KETKESETD
+681 KEGETKESETD

-701 TKETKEN
+701 TKENQKEN

-718 GNSSET
+718 DNSSET

-746 GGSSGSNHNS
+746 GGSGSNHNS
-756 STAGPGSGSNNSSEG
+756 STAGPGSSSNNSSEG

-779 VIPGGPGGDLLEG
+779 VIPGGPGSELAEG

>member
-1 MKSSCN
+1 
-7 PQYEDK
+7 
-13 RMALDSGK
+13 MALDSGK

-49 AGRIMDKAMNP
+49 AGRLMDKAMNP

-91 ARTPHAPD
+91 ARTPHS
-99 VHAAAGMTGTEAF
+99 AGTT
-112 RASDAR
+112 SDAYST
-118 LVAGMTGSTGT
+118 TGSTGT
-129 RPSDTPGTRSTTGTT
+129 RPSDTPGTRPTTGTT
-144 GTRPASGS
+144 GARPASRS
-152 TARPRRTTPVKKP
+152 DARPRRTTPVKP

-208 VELLTLVCIFGFGF
+208 VELLTLICIFGFGF

-294 TSVYRDTYLNLGK
+294 TSVYRDTYLNIGK

-391 MYIKNAGPQHLN
+391 MYIKKAGPQHLN

-517 DENYSVSDAVKRYS
+517 DENYTVSDAVKRYS

-553 FTKSGED
+553 FTKSDED
-560 ETEKT
+560 EIEKT
-565 KAETDADGNTI
+565 KT
-576 KKQKTDKDGYLIKG
+576 
-590 TDADGK
+590 
-596 YIYETDADGNKIK
+596 
-609 ANTETTKSDETKE
+609 DETKE

-637 DKNGYIIKGVDKNGK
+637 DKNGYLIKGVDKNGK

-657 DADGNKVKADIETTK
+657 DADGNKIKADTETTK
-672 SDETKADET
+672 SDETKET
-681 KETKESETD
+681 KEGETKESETD
-690 EGEIIEGPTKE
+690 EGEIIDGPTKE
-701 TKETKEN
+701 TKENQKETKEN

-718 GNSSET
+718 DNSSET

-746 GGSSGSNHNS
+746 GGSSSNHNS
-756 STAGPGSGSNNSSEG
+756 STAGPGSSSNNSSEG

-779 VIPGGPGGDLLEG
+779 VIPGGPGSELVAG

>member
-1 MKSSCN
+1 
-7 PQYEDK
+7 
-13 RMALDSGK
+13 MALDSGK

-49 AGRIMDKAMNP
+49 AGRLMDKAMNP
-60 QSGDAATPR
+60 QSGDAATAR

-91 ARTPHAPD
+91 ARTPHS
-99 VHAAAGMTGTEAF
+99 AGTT
-112 RASDAR
+112 SDAYST
-118 LVAGMTGSTGT
+118 TGSTGT
-129 RPSDTPGTRSTTGTT
+129 RPSDTPGTRPTTGTT
-144 GTRPASGS
+144 GARSASRS
-152 TARPRRTTPVKKP
+152 DARPRRTTPAKL

-350 DVIDLLGGVDIDVS
+350 DVIDLLGGVEIDVS

-510 LHSILFA
+510 LHSILFE
-517 DENYSVSDAVKRYS
+517 DENYTVSDAVKRYS

-553 FTKSGED
+553 FTKSDED

-565 KAETDADGNTI
+565 KAETDEDGNTV

-609 ANTETTKSDETKE
+609 ASTETKADETKETKE

-657 DADGNKVKADIETTK
+657 DADGNKIKADTETTK
-672 SDETKADET
+672 SDETKET
-681 KETKESETD
+681 KEGETEESETE

-718 GNSSET
+718 DNEKET
-724 KESQKETIEEPGKTP
+724 RDSQKETIEEPGKTP

-746 GGSSGSNHNS
+746 GGSSS
-756 STAGPGSGSNNSSEG
+756 SNNSTSEG

-779 VIPGGPGGDLLEG
+779 VIPGGPGSDLVEG

>member
-1 MKSSCN
+1 
-7 PQYEDK
+7 
-13 RMALDSGK
+13 MALDSGK

-49 AGRIMDKAMNP
+49 AGRLMDKAMNP
-60 QSGDAATPR
+60 QSGDAATAR
-69 RSNPYLSEM
+69 RNNPYLSEM
-78 EAERRAARAADGT
+78 EAERRAVRAADGT
-91 ARTPHAPD
+91 ARTPHSAGTTSD
-99 VHAAAGMTGTEAF
+99 VYST
-112 RASDAR
+112 
-118 LVAGMTGSTGT
+118 TGSTGI

-144 GTRPASGS
+144 GARPASRS
-152 TARPRRTTPVKKP
+152 DARPRRTTPVKP

-350 DVIDLLGGVDIDVS
+350 DVIDLLGGVEIDVS

-391 MYIKNAGPQHLN
+391 MYIKKAGPQHLN

-510 LHSILFA
+510 LHSVLFA
-517 DENYSVSDAVKRYS
+517 DENYTVSDAVKRYS

-553 FTKSGED
+553 FTKSDED
-560 ETEKT
+560 EIEKT
-565 KAETDADGNTI
+565 KVETDENGETI
-576 KKQKTDKDGYLIKG
+576 KKPKT
-590 TDADGK
+590 
-596 YIYETDADGNKIK
+596 
-609 ANTETTKSDETKE
+609 DETKE

-637 DKNGYIIKGVDKNGK
+637 DKNGYLIKGVDKNGK

-657 DADGNKVKADIETTK
+657 DADGNKIKADTETTK
-672 SDETKADET
+672 SDETKET
-681 KETKESETD
+681 KEGETKESETD

-701 TKETKEN
+701 TKENQKETKES

-718 GNSSET
+718 DNSSET

-746 GGSSGSNHNS
+746 GGSSSNHNS
-756 STAGPGSGSNNSSEG
+756 STVGPGSSSNNSSEG

-779 VIPGGPGGDLLEG
+779 VIPGGPGSELVEG

>member
-1 MKSSCN
+1 
-7 PQYEDK
+7 
-13 RMALDSGK
+13 MALDSGK

-49 AGRIMDKAMNP
+49 AGRLMDKAMNP

-91 ARTPHAPD
+91 ARTPHS
-99 VHAAAGMTGTEAF
+99 AGTTSDAYSTTGT
-112 RASDAR
+112 
-118 LVAGMTGSTGT
+118 TGTRPTTDSTGFTGT
-129 RPSDTPGTRSTTGTT
+129 RPSDTPGIRPTTGTT
-144 GTRPASGS
+144 GARPASRS
-152 TARPRRTTPVKKP
+152 DARPRRTTPVKP

-235 DVSKVRNDN
+235 DVSKVRNEN

-391 MYIKNAGPQHLN
+391 MYIKKAGPQHLN

-517 DENYSVSDAVKRYS
+517 DENYTVSDAVKRYS

-541 ASHKETEESDKK
+541 ASHKESEESDKK

-560 ETEKT
+560 EIEKT
-565 KAETDADGNTI
+565 KAETDENGDTI

-596 YIYETDADGNKIK
+596 YIYETDADGHKIK
-609 ANTETTKSDETKE
+609 ASTETKADETKE

-637 DKNGYIIKGVDKNGK
+637 DKNGYLIKGVDKNGK

-657 DADGNKVKADIETTK
+657 DAEGNKIKADTETTK
-672 SDETKADET
+672 SDETKET
-681 KETKESETD
+681 KEGETKESETD

-701 TKETKEN
+701 TKENQKETKEN

-718 GNSSET
+718 DNSSET

-746 GGSSGSNHNS
+746 GGSSSSNHN
-756 STAGPGSGSNNSSEG
+756 STAGPGSGSNNSSSEG

-779 VIPGGPGGDLLEG
+779 VIPGGPGSELVEG

>member
-1 MKSSCN
+1 
-7 PQYEDK
+7 
-13 RMALDSGK
+13 MALDSGK

-49 AGRIMDKAMNP
+49 AGRLMDKAMNP
-60 QSGDAATPR
+60 QSGDAATAR

-91 ARTPHAPD
+91 ARTPHS
-99 VHAAAGMTGTEAF
+99 AGTT
-112 RASDAR
+112 SDAYST
-118 LVAGMTGSTGT
+118 TGSTGT
-129 RPSDTPGTRSTTGTT
+129 RPSDTPDARSTTGTT
-144 GTRPASGS
+144 GARPASRS
-152 TARPRRTTPVKKP
+152 DTRPRRTTPVKP

-175 NSIGEGQFDADYERR
+175 NSIGEGQYDADYERR

-517 DENYSVSDAVKRYS
+517 DENYTVSDAVKRYS

-553 FTKSGED
+553 FTKSDED
-560 ETEKT
+560 EIEKT
-565 KAETDADGNTI
+565 KAETDENGDTI
-576 KKQKTDKDGYLIKG
+576 KKPKTDKDGYLIKG

-609 ANTETTKSDETKE
+609 ASTETKADETKE

-630 VIKVPKT
+630 IIKVPKT
-637 DKNGYIIKGVDKNGK
+637 DKNGYLIKGVDKNGK

-657 DADGNKVKADIETTK
+657 DADGNKIKADTETTK
-672 SDETKADET
+672 SDETKET
-681 KETKESETD
+681 KEGETKESETD

-701 TKETKEN
+701 TKENQKETKEN

-718 GNSSET
+718 DNSSET

-746 GGSSGSNHNS
+746 GGSSSNHNS
-756 STAGPGSGSNNSSEG
+756 STAGPGSSSNNSSSEG
-771 PGSSHTSE
+771 PGSSYTGE
-779 VIPGGPGGDLLEG
+779 VIPGGPGGDLVEG

>member
-1 MKSSCN
+1 
-7 PQYEDK
+7 
-13 RMALDSGK
+13 MALDSGK

-49 AGRIMDKAMNP
+49 AGRLMDKAMNP
-60 QSGDAATPR
+60 QSGDAATAR

-78 EAERRAARAADGT
+78 EAERRAARATDGT
-91 ARTPHAPD
+91 ARTPHS
-99 VHAAAGMTGTEAF
+99 TGTT
-112 RASDAR
+112 SDAYST
-118 LVAGMTGSTGT
+118 TGSTGT
-129 RPSDTPGTRSTTGTT
+129 RLSDTPGTRPTTGTT
-144 GTRPASGS
+144 GARPASRS
-152 TARPRRTTPVKKP
+152 DARPRRTTPVKP

-208 VELLTLVCIFGFGF
+208 VELLTLICIFGFGF

-391 MYIKNAGPQHLN
+391 MYIKKAGPQHLN

-517 DENYSVSDAVKRYS
+517 DENYTVSDAVKRYS

-553 FTKSGED
+553 FTKSDED
-560 ETEKT
+560 ESEKT
-565 KAETDADGNTI
+565 KAETDENGDTI

-596 YIYETDADGNKIK
+596 YIYETDADGHKIK
-609 ANTETTKSDETKE
+609 VSTETKADETKE

-637 DKNGYIIKGVDKNGK
+637 DKNGYLIKGVDKNGK

-657 DADGNKVKADIETTK
+657 DAEGNKIKADTETTK
-672 SDETKADET
+672 SDETKET
-681 KETKESETD
+681 KEGETKESETD

-701 TKETKEN
+701 TKENQKETKEN

-718 GNSSET
+718 DNSSET

-739 ENSYDGP
+739 ENSYAGP
-746 GGSSGSNHNS
+746 GGSSSNHNS
-756 STAGPGSGSNNSSEG
+756 STAGPGSSSNNTNQR
-771 PGSSHTSE
+771 PTTNHNTE
-779 VIPGGPGGDLLEG
+779 VIPGGPGSELVEG

>member
-1 MKSSCN
+1 
-7 PQYEDK
+7 
-13 RMALDSGK
+13 MALDSGK

-49 AGRIMDKAMNP
+49 AGRLMDKAMNP
-60 QSGDAATPR
+60 QSGDAAAAR

-91 ARTPHAPD
+91 ARTPHS
-99 VHAAAGMTGTEAF
+99 AGTT
-112 RASDAR
+112 SDAYST
-118 LVAGMTGSTGT
+118 TGSTGT
-129 RPSDTPGTRSTTGTT
+129 RPSDTPGTRPTTGTT
-144 GTRPASGS
+144 GARPASRS
-152 TARPRRTTPVKKP
+152 DARPRRTTPVKP

-208 VELLTLVCIFGFGF
+208 VELLTLICIFGFGF

-294 TSVYRDTYLNLGK
+294 TSVYRDTYLNIGK

-391 MYIKNAGPQHLN
+391 MYIKKAGPQHLN

-517 DENYSVSDAVKRYS
+517 DENYTVSDAVKRYS

-553 FTKSGED
+553 FTKSDED
-560 ETEKT
+560 EIEKT
-565 KAETDADGNTI
+565 KA
-576 KKQKTDKDGYLIKG
+576 
-590 TDADGK
+590 
-596 YIYETDADGNKIK
+596 
-609 ANTETTKSDETKE
+609 DETRE

-630 VIKVPKT
+630 VIKAPKT
-637 DKNGYIIKGVDKNGK
+637 DKNGYLIKGVDKNGK

-657 DADGNKVKADIETTK
+657 DADGNKIKADTETTK
-672 SDETKADET
+672 SDETKET
-681 KETKESETD
+681 KEGETKESETD

-701 TKETKEN
+701 TKENQKETKEN

-718 GNSSET
+718 DNSSET

-746 GGSSGSNHNS
+746 GGSSSNHNS
-756 STAGPGSGSNNSSEG
+756 STAGPGSSSNNSSEG

-779 VIPGGPGGDLLEG
+779 VIPGGPGSELVAG

>member
-1 MKSSCN
+1 
-7 PQYEDK
+7 
-13 RMALDSGK
+13 MALDSGK

-49 AGRIMDKAMNP
+49 AGKFMDKAMNP
-60 QSGDAATPR
+60 QNGDAATPR

-78 EAERRAARAADGT
+78 EAERRAARAADGI
-91 ARTPHAPD
+91 ARTPHSPD
-99 VHAAAGMTGTEAF
+99 ARTAAGMTGAGAAG
-112 RASDAR
+112 ASDAR
-118 LVAGMTGSTGT
+118 AA
-129 RPSDTPGTRSTTGTT
+129 T
-144 GTRPASGS
+144 GTRPASGT
-152 TARPRRTTPVKKP
+152 TARPRRTTPVQKP
-165 QEAQPGVRQL
+165 EAQPGIRQL

-391 MYIKNAGPQHLN
+391 MYIKQAGPQHLN

-517 DENYSVSDAVKRYS
+517 DENYTVSDAVKHYS

-553 FTKSGED
+553 FTKSDED

-565 KAETDADGNTI
+565 KAETDENGDTI
-576 KKQKTDKDGYLIKG
+576 KKPKTDKDGYLIKG

-609 ANTETTKSDETKE
+609 ASTETKADETKE

-637 DKNGYIIKGVDKNGK
+637 DKNGYLIKGVDKNGK

-657 DADGNKVKADIETTK
+657 DADGNKVKADTETTK
-672 SDETKADET
+672 SDETKET
-681 KETKESETD
+681 KEGETRESET
-690 EGEIIEGPTKE
+690 ENGEIIEDP

-718 GNSSET
+718 DNEKET
-724 KESQKETIEEPGKTP
+724 KESPKETIEEPGKTP

-746 GGSSGSNHNS
+746 GGSSGSNNS
-756 STAGPGSGSNNSSEG
+756 SNAGPGSGSNHNTGTSEG
-771 PGSSHTSE
+771 PGSGHSSE
-779 VIPGGPGGDLLEG
+779 VIPGGPGADLVEG

>member
-1 MKSSCN
+1 
-7 PQYEDK
+7 
-13 RMALDSGK
+13 MALDSGK

-49 AGRIMDKAMNP
+49 AGKFMDKAMNP

-91 ARTPHAPD
+91 ARTPHS
-99 VHAAAGMTGTEAF
+99 AGTT
-112 RASDAR
+112 SDAYST
-118 LVAGMTGSTGT
+118 TGSTGT
-129 RPSDTPGTRSTTGTT
+129 RPSDTPDARPTTGTT
-144 GTRPASGS
+144 GARPASRS
-152 TARPRRTTPVKKP
+152 DARPRRTTPVKP

-175 NSIGEGQFDADYERR
+175 NSIGEGQYDADYERR

-391 MYIKNAGPQHLN
+391 MYIKKAGPQHLN

-517 DENYSVSDAVKRYS
+517 DENYTVSDAVKRYS

-553 FTKSGED
+553 FTKSDED
-560 ETEKT
+560 EIEKT
-565 KAETDADGNTI
+565 KAETDENGDTI
-576 KKQKTDKDGYLIKG
+576 KKQKTDKDGYLING

-596 YIYETDADGNKIK
+596 YIYETDADGHKIK
-609 ANTETTKSDETKE
+609 ASTETKADETKE

-630 VIKVPKT
+630 VVKVPKT
-637 DKNGYIIKGVDKNGK
+637 DKNGYLIKGVDKNGK

-657 DADGNKVKADIETTK
+657 DAEGNKIKADTETTK
-672 SDETKADET
+672 SDETKET
-681 KETKESETD
+681 KEGETKESETD
-690 EGEIIEGPTKE
+690 EGEVIEGPTKE

-718 GNSSET
+718 DNSSET

-746 GGSSGSNHNS
+746 GGSGSNHNS
-756 STAGPGSGSNNSSEG
+756 STAGPGSSSNNSSEG
-771 PGSSHTSE
+771 PGSSHTGE
-779 VIPGGPGGDLLEG
+779 VIPGGPGSELVEG

>member
-1 MKSSCN
+1 
-7 PQYEDK
+7 
-13 RMALDSGK
+13 MALDSGK

-49 AGRIMDKAMNP
+49 AGRLMDKAMNP
-60 QSGDAATPR
+60 QSGDAATAR

-91 ARTPHAPD
+91 ARTPHSAD
-99 VHAAAGMTGTEAF
+99 TT
-112 RASDAR
+112 SDAYST
-118 LVAGMTGSTGT
+118 TGSTGT
-129 RPSDTPGTRSTTGTT
+129 RPSDTPGTRPTTGTT
-144 GTRPASGS
+144 GARPASRS
-152 TARPRRTTPVKKP
+152 DTRPRRTTPVKP

-208 VELLTLVCIFGFGF
+208 VELLTLICIFGFGF

-377 TCLKSGISAQNPAA
+377 TCLKSGISAQNPAT

-541 ASHKETEESDKK
+541 ASHKESEESDKK

-560 ETEKT
+560 EIEKT
-565 KAETDADGNTI
+565 KAETDENGDTV
-576 KKQKTDKDGYLIKG
+576 KKPKTDKDGYLIKG

-596 YIYETDADGNKIK
+596 YIYETDADGHKIK
-609 ANTETTKSDETKE
+609 ASTETKADETKE

-630 VIKVPKT
+630 VVKVPKT
-637 DKNGYIIKGVDKNGK
+637 DKNGYLIKGVDKNGK

-657 DADGNKVKADIETTK
+657 DADGNKIKADTETTK
-672 SDETKADET
+672 SDETKET
-681 KETKESETD
+681 KEGETKESETD

-701 TKETKEN
+701 TKESQKETKEN

-718 GNSSET
+718 DNSSET

-746 GGSSGSNHNS
+746 GGSGSNHNS
-756 STAGPGSGSNNSSEG
+756 STAGPGSSSNNSSEG

-779 VIPGGPGGDLLEG
+779 VIPGGPGSELVAG

>member
-1 MKSSCN
+1 
-7 PQYEDK
+7 
-13 RMALDSGK
+13 MALDSGK

-49 AGRIMDKAMNP
+49 AGKFMDKAMNP

-91 ARTPHAPD
+91 ARTPHSPD
-99 VHAAAGMTGTEAF
+99 ARTAAGMTGAGTAGS
-112 RASDAR
+112 SDAR
-118 LVAGMTGSTGT
+118 AAAGT
-129 RPSDTPGTRSTTGTT
+129 RPSDTPDARSTTGTA
-144 GTRPASGS
+144 GARPASRS
-152 TARPRRTTPVKKP
+152 DARPRRTTPVKP

-208 VELLTLVCIFGFGF
+208 VELLTLICIFGFGF

-391 MYIKNAGPQHLN
+391 MYIKKAGPQHLN

-496 ACVIPATLESNVVW
+496 ACVIPATLETNVVW
-510 LHSILFA
+510 LHSILFE
-517 DENYSVSDAVKRYS
+517 DENYTVSDAVKRYS

-553 FTKSGED
+553 FTKSDED
-560 ETEKT
+560 EIEKT
-565 KAETDADGNTI
+565 KAETDENGETI
-576 KKQKTDKDGYLIKG
+576 KKPKT
-590 TDADGK
+590 
-596 YIYETDADGNKIK
+596 
-609 ANTETTKSDETKE
+609 DETKE

-637 DKNGYIIKGVDKNGK
+637 DKNGYLIKGVDKNGK

-657 DADGNKVKADIETTK
+657 DADGNKIKADTETTK
-672 SDETKADET
+672 SDETKET
-681 KETKESETD
+681 KEGETKESETD

-701 TKETKEN
+701 TKENQKETKEN
-708 SKDETKESKK
+708 SKDETKED
-718 GNSSET
+718 NSSET

-739 ENSYDGP
+739 DNSYDGP
-746 GGSSGSNHNS
+746 GGSSSNHNS
-756 STAGPGSGSNNSSEG
+756 STAGPGSSSNNSSEG

-779 VIPGGPGGDLLEG
+779 VIPGGPGSELVEG